1 MMTGVFQS
9 YKTRCTASDTLM
21 LHRGLFLDLVK
32 FDGFVIIC
40 VEYDPYDKKKTV
52 FMQNLNLD
60 FFL

>member
-1 MMTGVFQS
+1 M
-9 YKTRCTASDTLM
+9 TRCTASDTLM

-32 FDGFVIIC
+32 FDGFVFIC